1 MIGGGLI
8 GLVLVVLIAWMAV
21 SGGDAEPEPTPPAQT
36 VDTVRAEPEGATSSP
51 SDPPASLELGRS
63 IHVAIRANEPVQG
76 IRIQRDSDLR
86 RPYWIDE
93 GEVSIFP
100 FSERI
105 VIEQDLTNVD
115 LFVEGY
121 AYPTD
126 NVDIRG
132 RVIITRD
139 SVQAFSETLRGEP
152 VEFSTP
158 PDTISIPPPSLQ

>member
-8 GLVLVVLIAWMAV
+8 GLVLVILIAWIAV
-21 SGGDAEPEPTPPAQT
+21 SGGDEPEPTPPAQT

-51 SDPPASLELGRS
+51 SDLPASLELGRS

-126 NVDIRG
+126 NADIRG